1 MIGCNFHQPVMLE
14 ESCDLL
20 LKDIN
25 GIYIDATFGRGGHS
39 CEILKR
45 LGKNAKLI
53 AFDKDLDA
61 IEFAKKEIKDDRFF
75 IFHDSFKNM
84 KQVLIDNFGDCKVD
98 GVLMDLG
105 VSSPQLDSKTR
116 GFSYRYNA
124 PLDMRM
130 DLTSGICVAD
140 WLDKVSEKEI
150 ADVLFNYG
158 DERHS
163 RRIARAII
171 EHREVN
177 GKIVDTDTLVEVIS
191 LAVGKFY
198 QKDKNPATRTFQ
210 ALRIEINS
218 ELSDLKIG
226 LDVSKDVLKNKGR
239 LVVISFHS
247 TEHRI
252 VRKFM
257 QRYLPGNEDFL
268 VSDFREPEFKKVC
281 KVLTASKEE
290 LLNNSRA
297 KSAQL
302 RVVERVVC

>member
-1 MIGCNFHQPVMLE
+1 MIRDDFHQAVMLN

-20 LKDIN
+20 LKDLN
-25 GIYIDATFGRGGHS
+25 GVYIDATFGRGGHS

-45 LGKNAKLI
+45 LGENAKLI

-61 IEFAKKEIKDDRFF
+61 IEFAKKEIKDSRFF
-75 IFHDSFKNM
+75 VFHDSFKNM
-84 KQVLIDNFGDCKVD
+84 KQVLVENFGDCKVD

-130 DLTSGICVAD
+130 DLTSGVCVAD
-140 WLDKVSEKEI
+140 WLERSSEKKI
-150 ADVLFNYG
+150 AEVLFNYG

-171 EHREVN
+171 DHREVN
-177 GKIVDTDTLVEVIS
+177 GKIIDTNTLVKVIR
-191 LAVGKFY
+191 LAVGNFY

-226 LDVSKDVLKNKGR
+226 LDISKDVLKHQGR

-257 QRYLPGNEDFL
+257 QRYLPGNENVL
-268 VSDFREPEFKKVC
+268 VSDFKEPEFKKVC

-302 RVVERVVC
+302 RVVERVIC